1 MSESQSNQTSGK
13 QEKRVAAGETG
24 LHQRMEQSARRIVAQ
39 DVELFGVVTCGA
51 DGHPQL
57 AMLLSELK
65 AEITTRLKELRVTER
80 IVDKLPDGQL
90 PLAHYRFSVAL
101 SGCMNGCIGPEMKS
115 FGVAVASVPSVPTVA
130 DAACSEC
137 FACVDACRRGAL
149 VIRDGSFRHNIDLCD
164 HCSDCVRACTTG
176 KLVSLRQGFKIF
188 IGGRG
193 GRYHQ
198 PGFELFKMADRE
210 TLFKALEASVEYFLT
225 NAIGQESFGA
235 LLNREGPSPIYQR
248 IYQG

>member
-1 MSESQSNQTSGK
+1 MSESQSDQTSGK
-13 QEKRVAAGETG
+13 QEKRA
-24 LHQRMEQSARRIVAQ
+24 
-39 DVELFGVVTCGA
+39 ELFEVVTCGA
-51 DGHPQL
+51 DDHPQL
-57 AMLLSELK
+57 VMLLSELK

-80 IVDKLPDGQL
+80 IADKLPDSRL
-90 PLAHYRFSVAL
+90 PLAHHRFSVGL
-101 SGCMNGCIGPEMKS
+101 SGCMNGCIRPETRG
-115 FGVAVASVPSVPTVA
+115 FGVAVARVPSLPTVA
-130 DAACSEC
+130 DAACNEC

-149 VIRDGSFRHNIDLCD
+149 AIRNGSFRYNINLCD

-188 IGGRG
+188 IGGSV
-193 GRYHQ
+193 GRNHQ

-210 TLFKALEASVEYFLT
+210 TLFKALEASVEHFLT